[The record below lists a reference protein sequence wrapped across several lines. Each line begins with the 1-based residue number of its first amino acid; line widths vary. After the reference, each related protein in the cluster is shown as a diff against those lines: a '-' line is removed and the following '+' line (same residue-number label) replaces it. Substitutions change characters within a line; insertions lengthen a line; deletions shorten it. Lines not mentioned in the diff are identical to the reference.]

1 MVGRCN
7 GRSDCRDK
15 SDEMNCKTLSR
26 NKENFGTYDKTLV
39 PVSEASPFLD
49 INISV
54 NVKEVI
60 EIGKYFKFFVLYYS
74 YDIS

>member
-7 GRSDCRDK
+7 GRSDCRDRY
-15 SDEMNCKTLSR
+15 DEMDCKTLSR

-49 INISV
+49 INISL

-60 EIGKYFKFFVLYYS
+60 EIGKYLLKFFIFY
-74 YDIS
+74 

>member
-1 MVGRCN
+1 M
-7 GRSDCRDK
+7 D
-15 SDEMNCKTLSR
+15 CKTLSR

-49 INISV
+49 ISISV

-60 EIGKYFKFFVLYYS
+60 EIGKYLLKFFIFYFYQNYAL
-74 YDIS
+74 